1 MASLIVFQ
9 KSLLAKYPPS
19 VVSFTYYFIGS
30 LFTCLLCII
39 WGSHYKAEE
48 YIFDNLILPWYA
60 LLYASLIATVFTFT
74 SVSWSC
80 KRLPPSV
87 TTVYWTWQPVF
98 TATLSFF
105 ILHQLIHLNEIIG
118 GLLVAL
124 GLIITLQGRENEVKT
139 HRDYSSVAAN
149 DAPINPM
156 MQNGI
161 DTPLNHS
168 LLPLNNTDDYIALR
182 VTDEF

>member
-1 MASLIVFQ
+1 
-9 KSLLAKYPPS
+9 
-19 VVSFTYYFIGS
+19 
-30 LFTCLLCII
+30 
-39 WGSHYKAEE
+39 
-48 YIFDNLILPWYA
+48 
-60 LLYASLIATVFTFT
+60 
-74 SVSWSC
+74 
-80 KRLPPSV
+80 
-87 TTVYWTWQPVF
+87 VYWTWQPVF

-149 DAPINPM
+149 DAPINPLQ
-156 MQNGI
+156 QNGI
-161 DTPLNHS
+161 DTSLNHS